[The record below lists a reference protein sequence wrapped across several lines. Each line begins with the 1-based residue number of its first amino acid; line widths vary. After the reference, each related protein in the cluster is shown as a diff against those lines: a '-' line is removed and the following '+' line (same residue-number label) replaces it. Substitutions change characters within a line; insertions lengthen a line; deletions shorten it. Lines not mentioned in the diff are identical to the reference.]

1 MHRTFS
7 FFFSPTSSSGA
18 QLSGGQ
24 KQRVAFARA
33 FLSDARVLLLDE
45 ATSALDNVS
54 ERAVQDALED
64 ARAENEKTIVMVAHR
79 LSTVKNADAIVVLD
93 GGKVVERGTYSDL
106 MKIENGHFVNL
117 VMAQQMNDGEE
128 AEEEEEEDPDE
139 VKFVRGCQGR
149 ATRVGKTEG
158 GASAGG
164 KNSSLKFA
172 GNVVRR
178 VSDKLRY
185 QKGGNRMITT

>member
-1 MHRTFS
+1 M
-7 FFFSPTSSSGA
+7 
-18 QLSGGQ
+18 
-24 KQRVAFARA
+24 AFARA

-139 VKFVRGCQGR
+139 VKFVRGYQGR

-158 GASAGG
+158 GAGAGG

-185 QKGGNRMITT
+185 QKGGNRMVTT